1 MSSYIFSL
9 VTRAAIAI
17 SKEARVP
24 AESEAYAQATQDA
37 ADILA
42 HLCAYVEALEACVPP
57 PKVAMIEAQVS
68 ANYPI
73 KTLAQSLFPH
83 LFDAQTKEQQP

>member
-9 VTRAAIAI
+9 VTRATIAI
-17 SKEARVP
+17 SKQASVP
-24 AESEAYAQATQDA
+24 VESEAYAQATQDA

-42 HLCAYVEALEACVPP
+42 HLTAYVEALEACVFPP
-57 PKVAMIEAQVS
+57 TVATIEAQVS

-73 KTLAQSLFPH
+73 KTLDQILE
-83 LFDAQTKEQQP
+83 D

>member
-1 MSSYIFSL
+1 MSNHITSL

-17 SKEARVP
+17 SKQAGVP

-42 HLCAYVEALEACVPP
+42 HLCAYVEALEACIFPP
-57 PKVAMIEAQVS
+57 TVATIRAQVS
-68 ANYPI
+68 ASYPI
-73 KTLAQSLFPH
+73 KTLAQILE
-83 LFDAQTKEQQP
+83 D

>member
-9 VTRAAIAI
+9 VARAAIAI
-17 SKEARVP
+17 SKQAGAP

-42 HLCAYVEALEACVPP
+42 HLCAYVEALEACVNQIH
-57 PKVAMIEAQVS
+57 VDMIEAQIS

-73 KTLAQSLFPH
+73 KTLDQILE
-83 LFDAQTKEQQP
+83 D

>member
-17 SKEARVP
+17 SKQASVP
-24 AESEAYAQATQDA
+24 VESEAYTQATQDA

-42 HLCAYVEALEACVPP
+42 HLCAYVEALEACVFPP
-57 PKVAMIEAQVS
+57 TVATIEAQIR

-73 KTLAQSLFPH
+73 KTL
-83 LFDAQTKEQQP
+83 DQTLED

>member
-1 MSSYIFSL
+1 MNNHIFSL

-17 SKEARVP
+17 SKQAEMDVDDAR
-24 AESEAYAQATQDA
+24 YAQATQDA

-42 HLCAYVEALEACVPP
+42 HLCAYVEALEACVNQVH
-57 PKVAMIEAQVS
+57 VATIEAQVS

-73 KTLAQSLFPH
+73 KTLDQILE
-83 LFDAQTKEQQP
+83 D